1 MKWKSRRRNVPKRLE
16 PSLSDGT
23 SAEEEGLDR
32 FDIILCNIP
41 NTTII
46 FQLYVLRCIIQSM
59 SNLQYVIIPN
69 AFIREI
75 RKLFIFLLLAQ
86 LARHPFFGISLI
98 GLALGDGCRVGWAK
112 DIQRRYLTFFFC
124 HQTWQF
130 EFYRKKRQWERP
142 LVMTIRSYASL
153 YRRGVN
159 CISSLTWASCL
170 AYLCRRQPRPDDR
183 VSKSCTPT
191 AFFYLSGWG

>member
-23 SAEEEGLDR
+23 SAEAEGLDR

-75 RKLFIFLLLAQ
+75 RKLFIFLLLA
-86 LARHPFFGISLI
+86 
-98 GLALGDGCRVGWAK
+98 
-112 DIQRRYLTFFFC
+112 
-124 HQTWQF
+124 
-130 EFYRKKRQWERP
+130 
-142 LVMTIRSYASL
+142 
-153 YRRGVN
+153 
-159 CISSLTWASCL
+159 
-170 AYLCRRQPRPDDR
+170 
-183 VSKSCTPT
+183 
-191 AFFYLSGWG
+191 